1 MKKYI
6 ALYFVLLSCFL
17 WSQNIKYPNYS
28 YKEDVNNINIMRTDD
43 IFLFDY
49 KEIQYIGPL
58 VKNISI
64 EYVEN
69 DQHNK
74 LLSQN
79 YRSEN
84 FEALN
89 DEFKKRQY
97 DDLHIFV
104 DTSQMTPLT
113 RINFDT
119 TKIKLAEYYAK
130 IDSLNAGFELSEKI
144 PEIVNYY
151 DGFPVTLY
159 NAEKKER
166 VIGFGNNVAL
176 ELEGLDNE
184 HQWKKIHGYRKYPC
198 SMGIQYFVLK
208 PQEIATVFVLR
219 LSGNFKTK
227 FRYRLG
233 NTISN
238 EFEGSIN
245 DKYFND

>member
-1 MKKYI
+1 
-6 ALYFVLLSCFL
+6 
-17 WSQNIKYPNYS
+17 
-28 YKEDVNNINIMRTDD
+28 MRTDD

-49 KEIQYIGPL
+49 KQIQYIGPF
-58 VKNISI
+58 VKNISL

-69 DQHNK
+69 DRYNK
-74 LLSQN
+74 LLSHN

-84 FEALN
+84 FDALN

-97 DDLHIFV
+97 DNLHIFV
-104 DTSQMTPLT
+104 DTSQTTPLT
-113 RINFDT
+113 RISFDT
-119 TKIKLAEYYAK
+119 TKIISAEYIAK
-130 IDSLNAGFELSEKI
+130 IDSLNAGFELSDKI
-144 PEIVNYY
+144 PEIVRYY

-176 ELEGLDNE
+176 ELEGLDKGR
-184 HQWKKIHGYRKYPC
+184 QWKKIHGYSRYPC

-208 PQEIATVFVLR
+208 PQEFATVFVLR
-219 LSGNFKTK
+219 SSGNFKTK

-233 NTISN
+233 NIVSN

-245 DKYFND
+245 DKYFKD